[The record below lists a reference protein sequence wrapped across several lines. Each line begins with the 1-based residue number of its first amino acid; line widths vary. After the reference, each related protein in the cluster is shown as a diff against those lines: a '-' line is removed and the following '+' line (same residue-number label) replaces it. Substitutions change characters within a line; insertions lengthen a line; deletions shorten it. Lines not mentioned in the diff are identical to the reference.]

1 MTVINMQPTLI
12 FRAHGTMHVTDLN
25 QPAAAIAD
33 RIAEHV
39 RASVAHQRFD
49 PIELALREVCT
60 QTGFKTFDQ
69 QTNCITDGNVS
80 ANTMFGQIIRPRCE
94 PGHDGT
100 IGACQSFD
108 LQQMR
113 RFGRAGD
120 WVLKTIA
127 ALPIAETERLAA
139 YLFFVSNHGQR
150 TTFGAFLVDRDQNLI
165 ARSPCNT
172 AKREQALTSMI
183 RTLTNQGWQ
192 SRKTVVSFVDGVPV
206 AHTLSVAKALSA
218 INCPHLLH
226 ADLKQEAV

>member
-12 FRAHGTMHVTDLN
+12 FRAHGTLHVTDLN
-25 QPAAAIAD
+25 QPAAAVAD
-33 RIAEHV
+33 RIAEHALAAV
-39 RASVAHQRFD
+39 SHQWFD
-49 PIELALREVCT
+49 PIELAVREVCT
-60 QTGFKTFDQ
+60 QTGFKTFDH

-94 PGHDGT
+94 PGHDGK

-127 ALPIAETERLAA
+127 ALPLAETHRLTA
-139 YLFFVSNHGQR
+139 YLFFVSNRGQR

-165 ARSPCNT
+165 ARTPCDT
-172 AKREQALTSMI
+172 AKRELALAAMI

-192 SRKTVVSFVDGVPV
+192 SRKTVVSFVDGVPM
-206 AHTLSVAKALSA
+206 AHTLSVAKALCA
-218 INCPHLLH
+218 MNCPHLRH
-226 ADLKQEAV
+226 ADLDKEV